1 MLGMELWTAG
11 KYVTRR
17 DEILHKYKEHA
28 NVMERSGSG
37 IVQDMAREVKDMM
50 DLKISAVKVC
60 KIFFAKHNIDF
71 DQLG

>member
-1 MLGMELWTAG
+1 MLGAELWTAG

-17 DEILHKYKEHA
+17 DEILHKYEGHA
-28 NVMERSGSG
+28 TVMERSGSG

-60 KIFFAKHNIDF
+60 KTPSAFIYVHIYRF
-71 DQLG
+71 